1 MIDTG
6 DPKRTES
13 KVDGSAS
20 PCDNKEGFSGG
31 VAERDRDEP
40 FTLTPIFVHER
51 TMVVL
56 RSIQL
61 AETS

>member
-13 KVDGSAS
+13 KADGSA
-20 PCDNKEGFSGG
+20 PTFVNKEGFSGC

-56 RSIQL
+56 RNVQL